1 MVSDEDKSGKDKP
14 AAGAGAGSGAGSG
27 PGGEAG
33 KTSGRRPVT
42 IDLVPEKVEAKAEA
56 KADATA
62 DAKTGAKAEPVSQAK
77 VQPAPGSATG
87 AASGAAKGADAAAQ
101 AKPAAP
107 ASTTA
112 SASASASSQPKTS
125 ETSASKP
132 AGAADSAAARPP
144 LPERSNPFSPQGTPS
159 STSSSSAGAASAGAS
174 SSGAASAAG
183 SPTASA
189 PTGAQP
195 APASAASSAA
205 KPASGSSGSSAA
217 SDKPASPQGVSFGG
231 AMAAALLVGVA
242 LLGGFYTLNQ
252 TGVLPLKGNGPLV
265 TEDMLADRARL
276 ETLERRFAEMAA
288 AETKAATN
296 GSPDTEV
303 ALRDLEGRLTAS
315 VDALR
320 GDVESRLAEMT
331 ARMDSL
337 QAGSPTPAPT
347 AEASDTSGPDGLA
360 TRADSLQQGLEAVNA
375 ALASLQT
382 AVSASDAA
390 LKSLSDGQARDGE
403 AVSRLQGELA
413 KVSAEGEAALANLSK
428 TAEDLS
434 ARLVQVEETMG
445 DATAREL
452 AARALSVSMLQ
463 AAVDAGRPFATEL
476 AAVKAALGEAGAA
489 DIAALEAEA
498 AKGIAP
504 TAKLMAEF
512 PPIARA
518 IHLQLV
524 QPDPEASVLDS
535 LLSSAAS
542 LVAVRGPGDA
552 SGEGPAA
559 ALRRMENAVKAG
571 DLAAALTAYDALPA
585 DVRAPAAAWVD
596 AARARLA
603 VDRLTTDTATAVLSA
618 IARKGN

>member
-1 MVSDEDKSGKDKP
+1 
-14 AAGAGAGSGAGSG
+14 
-27 PGGEAG
+27 
-33 KTSGRRPVT
+33 
-42 IDLVPEKVEAKAEA
+42 
-56 KADATA
+56 
-62 DAKTGAKAEPVSQAK
+62 
-77 VQPAPGSATG
+77 
-87 AASGAAKGADAAAQ
+87 
-101 AKPAAP
+101 
-107 ASTTA
+107 
-112 SASASASSQPKTS
+112 
-125 ETSASKP
+125 
-132 AGAADSAAARPP
+132 
-144 LPERSNPFSPQGTPS
+144 
-159 STSSSSAGAASAGAS
+159 
-174 SSGAASAAG
+174 
-183 SPTASA
+183 
-189 PTGAQP
+189 
-195 APASAASSAA
+195 
-205 KPASGSSGSSAA
+205 
-217 SDKPASPQGVSFGG
+217 
-231 AMAAALLVGVA
+231 MAAALLVSVA

-252 TGVLPLKGNGPLV
+252 TGVLPLKGSGPLV
-265 TEDMLADRARL
+265 TEEMLADRARL
-276 ETLERRFAEMAA
+276 ETLERRFAELAA
-288 AETKAATN
+288 AETTAAAN

-320 GDVESRLAEMT
+320 GDMESRLAEMT
-331 ARMDSL
+331 TRMDSL
-337 QAGSPTPAPT
+337 QAGSSTPAPA
-347 AEASDTSGPDGLA
+347 AEAGGTAGPDGLA

-390 LKSLSDGQARDGE
+390 LKSLSDGQVRDGE

-413 KVSAEGEAALANLSK
+413 KVSAEGEAALANLRK

-504 TAKLMAEF
+504 TSKLMAEF

-585 DVRAPAAAWVD
+585 DVRAPATAWVD

>member
-1 MVSDEDKSGKDKP
+1 
-14 AAGAGAGSGAGSG
+14 
-27 PGGEAG
+27 
-33 KTSGRRPVT
+33 
-42 IDLVPEKVEAKAEA
+42 
-56 KADATA
+56 
-62 DAKTGAKAEPVSQAK
+62 
-77 VQPAPGSATG
+77 
-87 AASGAAKGADAAAQ
+87 
-101 AKPAAP
+101 
-107 ASTTA
+107 
-112 SASASASSQPKTS
+112 
-125 ETSASKP
+125 
-132 AGAADSAAARPP
+132 
-144 LPERSNPFSPQGTPS
+144 
-159 STSSSSAGAASAGAS
+159 
-174 SSGAASAAG
+174 
-183 SPTASA
+183 
-189 PTGAQP
+189 
-195 APASAASSAA
+195 
-205 KPASGSSGSSAA
+205 
-217 SDKPASPQGVSFGG
+217 
-231 AMAAALLVGVA
+231 MAAALLVSVA

-252 TGVLPLKGNGPLV
+252 TGVLPLKGTVPAF
-265 TEDMLADRARL
+265 TEEMSADRARL
-276 ETLERRFAEMAA
+276 DTLERRFAELAA
-288 AETKAATN
+288 AETTAAAN
-296 GSPDTEV
+296 GNPDTE
-303 ALRDLEGRLTAS
+303 AARRDLEGRLTAS

-320 GDVESRLAEMT
+320 GDMESRLAEIT
-331 ARMDSL
+331 TRMDGL
-337 QAGSPTPAPT
+337 RAAGPQAGSATPAPIAGAGPT
-347 AEASDTSGPDGLA
+347 GPDGLA
-360 TRADSLQQGLEAVNA
+360 ARADSLQQGLEAVNA

-390 LKSLSDGQARDGE
+390 LKSLSDGQVRDGE
-403 AVSRLQGELA
+403 AVSRLQGELT
-413 KVSAEGEAALANLSK
+413 KISTEGEAALADLRK
-428 TAEDLS
+428 MAEDLS

-476 AAVKAALGEAGAA
+476 AAVKAALGEAAAA

-498 AKGIAP
+498 EKGIAP
-504 TAKLMAEF
+504 TSKLMAEF

-559 ALRRMENAVKAG
+559 ALRRMENAAKAG

-585 DVRAPAAAWVD
+585 DVRAPATAWVD